1 MTAKA
6 ASSPDR
12 KTSTMFRD
20 SGAFSSFSVTDL
32 NKAKA
37 FYGKTLGLDVSE
49 LPEGL
54 QLNLAD
60 GFNVF
65 LYPKPNH
72 TPATFTVL
80 NFAVDDIDEAVDE
93 LNSLGVKLEK
103 YDQAE
108 IRTDAKGIMRGNGP
122 QIAWFK
128 DPAGNI
134 LSVVEDSTKPFKG

>member
-6 ASSPDR
+6 ASSPSR
-12 KTSTMFRD
+12 KTSTMFRE
-20 SGAFSSFSVTDL
+20 SQAFSSFSVSDL
-32 NKAKA
+32 KQANA
-37 FYGKTLGLDVSE
+37 FYGKTLGLNVSE

-54 QLNLAD
+54 QLNLED

-80 NFAVDDIDEAVDE
+80 NFVVNDIDEAVEE
-93 LNSLGVKLEK
+93 LNSLGIRVEK

-108 IRTDAKGIMRGNGP
+108 IKTDAKGIMRGPGP

-128 DPAGNI
+128 DPAGNV
-134 LSVVEDSTKPFKG
+134 LSVVEEKA

>member
-12 KTSTMFRD
+12 KTSTMFRG
-20 SGAFSSFSVTDL
+20 SQPFSSFSVNDL

-37 FYGKTLGLDVSE
+37 FYGKTLGLKISE
-49 LPEGL
+49 SPEGL

-93 LNSLGVKLEK
+93 LNSLGIRLEK
-103 YDQAE
+103 YDQSD
-108 IRTDAKGIMRGNGP
+108 IRTDAKGVMRGNGP

-134 LSVVEDSTKPFKG
+134 LSVVEEAEE